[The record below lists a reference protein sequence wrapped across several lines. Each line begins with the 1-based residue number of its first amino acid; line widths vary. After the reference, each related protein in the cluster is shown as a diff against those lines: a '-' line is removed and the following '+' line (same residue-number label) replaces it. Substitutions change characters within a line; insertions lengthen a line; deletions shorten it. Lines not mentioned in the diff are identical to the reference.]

1 MENENLKIENYRLK
15 NYINRT
21 FEVVKYLFEFL
32 VDSFKRIIDKFRKK
46 FRYLIVW
53 IYVDI
58 YFFIDI
64 ILINYKLSLIL
75 SNKNVYL
82 N

>member
-75 SNKNVYL
+75 SNKKVYL

>member
-75 SNKNVYL
+75 SNKKYI
-82 N
+82 